1 MILNLTLFVFKK
13 VGLAKL
19 YDPLFYCIDGYM
31 CISHIKTSSL
41 KGGLMIYLKDDYSYK
56 VLNFP
61 EHSNI
66 WESQLIEISGGT
78 LAKKIILGNI
88 YRPPRNS
95 INDYDIFNREFTGAL
110 DYLENL
116 GPEILNAGD
125 FNINLLDVHNR
136 EKVENYFTS
145 VTSQGFIP
153 LITFPTR
160 FSDSHG
166 TLIDNFLYKI
176 SA

>member
-1 MILNLTLFVFKK
+1 MGKPINRNIGRYISKK
-13 VGLAKL
+13 
-19 YDPLFYCIDGYM
+19 
-31 CISHIKTSSL
+31 
-41 KGGLMIYLKDDYSYK
+41 
-56 VLNFP
+56 N
-61 EHSNI
+61 
-66 WESQLIEISGGT
+66 
-78 LAKKIILGNI
+78 ILGNI

-116 GPEILNAGD
+116 GPEILIAGD

-136 EKVENYFTS
+136 EKVGNNFTS